1 MLIQWQEQNETDVPA
16 DDGWLGSW
24 ELPTLARMR
33 FARRRAEW
41 RLGRSTAKSAV
52 SACLRL
58 PATLETLR
66 ELEIRSAPS
75 GAPEVFFANGLA
87 GLTLSLSH
95 RSGLGVC
102 AVAQT
107 CRLGPALGCD
117 LERIEPHSDPFLAD
131 YFTIE
136 EQSQVREAASGDRCR
151 LVALLW
157 SAKESLLKA
166 LRLGLRVDTRSVN
179 VKLEL
184 PPVAGTTGWYA
195 LRVQYADV
203 CTPCGWWS
211 ESAGFV
217 RTLVVVPFL
226 GGISPPT
233 R

>member
-75 GAPEVFFANGLA
+75 GAPEVFFANGLL

-95 RSGLGVC
+95 RSGLAVC
-102 AVAQT
+102 AVTRAR
-107 CRLGPALGCD
+107 RLGPALGCD
-117 LERIEPHSDPFLAD
+117 LERIEPHSDLFLAD

-136 EQSQVREAASGDRCR
+136 EQSLVRDSASGDRCR
-151 LVALLW
+151 LVAVL
-157 SAKESLLKA
+157 
-166 LRLGLRVDTRSVN
+166 
-179 VKLEL
+179 
-184 PPVAGTTGWYA
+184 
-195 LRVQYADV
+195 
-203 CTPCGWWS
+203 
-211 ESAGFV
+211 
-217 RTLVVVPFL
+217 
-226 GGISPPT
+226 
-233 R
+233 

>member
-1 MLIQWQEQNETDVPA
+1 M
-16 DDGWLGSW
+16 
-24 ELPTLARMR
+24 
-33 FARRRAEW
+33 
-41 RLGRSTAKSAV
+41 
-52 SACLRL
+52 RL

-136 EQSQVREAASGDRCR
+136 EQSLVRDSASGDRCR
-151 LVALLW
+151 LVAVLW

-166 LRLGLRVDTRSVN
+166 LHLGLRVDTCSVN
-179 VKLEL
+179 VTLEL
-184 PPVAGTTGWYA
+184 PPVAGNTGWYP
-195 LRVQYADV
+195 LRVQYAEIR
-203 CTPCGWWS
+203 PLCGWWS

-226 GGISPPT
+226 GGISSRTGRFSLARDVLGADHPVESVAGDVMVAGARPPVNIP
-233 R
+233 RKVGPLRGF